1 MCGMRMVCVHLLL
14 FFCVCLRM
22 CTCDILLSSASA
34 RRTCRLGSHNHSA
47 ASLTGGAPRG

>member
-34 RRTCRLGSHNHSA
+34 RRTCRLGSRNRSA